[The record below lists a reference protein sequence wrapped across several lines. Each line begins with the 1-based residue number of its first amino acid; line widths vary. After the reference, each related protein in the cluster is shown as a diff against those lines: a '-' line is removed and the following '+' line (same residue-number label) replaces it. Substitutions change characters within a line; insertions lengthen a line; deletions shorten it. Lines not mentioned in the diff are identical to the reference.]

1 MVRKVYLGICSV
13 IFLPY
18 GLMCFLN
25 PELLINS
32 AGIQAI
38 SATGSTEIRAM
49 YGGLQTAVGAL
60 AVFAL
65 LRSSLVNSFLVT
77 LVTVMTGL
85 LLARLAG
92 LAIDGGFTAYTGM
105 ALSFEATLL
114 ASALYFL
121 LALAKEK

>member
-1 MVRKVYLGICSV
+1 
-13 IFLPY
+13 
-18 GLMCFLN
+18 
-25 PELLINS
+25 
-32 AGIQAI
+32 
-38 SATGSTEIRAM
+38 M